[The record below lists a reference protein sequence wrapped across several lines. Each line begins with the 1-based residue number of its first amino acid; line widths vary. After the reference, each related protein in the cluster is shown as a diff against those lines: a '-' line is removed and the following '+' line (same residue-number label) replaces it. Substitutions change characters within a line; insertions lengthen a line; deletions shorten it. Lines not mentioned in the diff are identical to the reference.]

1 LFTADAGIV
10 AYLAGH
16 VSEPKL
22 DAVIGGVIA
31 LLKQN

>member
-10 AYLAGH
+10 VYRAGH

-22 DAVIGGVIA
+22 DAAIDGIIV